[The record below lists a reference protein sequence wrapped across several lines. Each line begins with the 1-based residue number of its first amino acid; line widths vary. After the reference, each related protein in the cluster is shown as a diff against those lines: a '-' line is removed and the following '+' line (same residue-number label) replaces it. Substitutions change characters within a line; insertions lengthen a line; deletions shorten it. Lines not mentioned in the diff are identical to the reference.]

1 MGSEMCIRDR
11 RSIVDL
17 CGIDGSK
24 VDEMAGMGT
33 GPTPTMRKGKAGGW
47 RDEMPAELVE
57 LCDAEMGDLI
67 EAYGYART

>member
-1 MGSEMCIRDR
+1 L

-17 CGIDGSK
+17 SGIDGSK
-24 VDEMAGMGT
+24 LAAMAGIGP
-33 GPTPTMRKGKAGGW
+33 GPTPTMRNGKAGGW

>member
-1 MGSEMCIRDR
+1 
-11 RSIVDL
+11 
-17 CGIDGSK
+17 
-24 VDEMAGMGT
+24 MAGIGT